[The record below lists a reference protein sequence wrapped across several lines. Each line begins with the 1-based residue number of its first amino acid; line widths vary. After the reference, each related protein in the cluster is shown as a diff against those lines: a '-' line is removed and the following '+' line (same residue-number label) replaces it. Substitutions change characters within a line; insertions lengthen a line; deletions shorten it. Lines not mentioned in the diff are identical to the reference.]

1 MHETRFIFFILRTTI
16 TGKDGEEKF
25 VCGVMIDVGGDKST
39 FVPGQLIGKGATTA
53 GVEEDG
59 EDEETLQ
66 FIPGRM
72 GNLASDEE
80 SKLFI
85 PGQNVIRADDVSEFQ
100 AGQMVSGPKKQ
111 LVFLRGE
118 IMINAKSQVQF
129 VPGIQAEGNFVPGL
143 VSDVKDGTGFVEGK
157 LQKIKETAL
166 FIPGA
171 TSVFSE
177 TSNRFIKANNDGE
190 LSTHDYPEPGLIID
204 GATLS
209 TVFKKAKPKNGVT
222 IRLKDGTTQF
232 FADGKIPEELQG
244 NEMVPGR
251 MEQDVDGP
259 KFVPGKVMVING
271 IKTFIPGK
279 VFKGKNVI
287 IVIII

>member
-1 MHETRFIFFILRTTI
+1 MPYDLLNTELIFSCTI
-16 TGKDGEEKF
+16 IGENGEERF
-25 VCGVMIDVGGDKST
+25 VCGVIIDVGGDKST
-39 FVPGQLIGKGATTA
+39 FVPGQLLGRGPNEAA
-53 GVEEDG
+53 SEDG
-59 EDEETLQ
+59 MQ

-72 GNLASDEE
+72 GNLLGDEQG
-80 SKLFI
+80 KVFI
-85 PGQNVIRADDVSEFQ
+85 PGQSVTNSDDRIEFQ
-100 AGQMVSGPKKQ
+100 AGQMVLGSKKQ

-129 VPGIQAEGNFVPGL
+129 VPGMQAEGNFVPGL
-143 VSDVKDGTGFVEGK
+143 VSEGKDGTGFVEGK
-157 LQKIKETAL
+157 LHNIKNASI

-177 TSNRFIKANNDGE
+177 TSNRFVKANNDEE
-190 LSTHDYPEPGLIID
+190 LSTHDIPEPGLIID

-222 IRLKDGTTQF
+222 IRMKDGTTQF

-244 NEMVPGR
+244 CEMVPGR
-251 MEQDVDGP
+251 MECDVDGP

-279 VFKGKNVI
+279 VFKGTSSFL
-287 IVIII
+287 